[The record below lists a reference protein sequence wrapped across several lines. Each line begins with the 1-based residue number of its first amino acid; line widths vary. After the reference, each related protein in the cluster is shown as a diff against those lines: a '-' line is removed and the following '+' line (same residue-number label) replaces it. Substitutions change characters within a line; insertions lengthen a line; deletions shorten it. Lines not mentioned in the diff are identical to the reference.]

1 MEIVTI
7 IVPVYNVDKYL
18 KRCIDSILCQTFCD
32 WKLLLIDDGST
43 DKSASICDEYVKLDT
58 RIKVVHKKNE
68 GVSTARN
75 LGIKLAKGKYITFI
89 DSDDWIEKDFL
100 EIIVSEK
107 EKMNVPILV
116 TGFVVEYNNKKKY
129 IFKKD
134 KRKILK
140 KNEAKL
146 EFLKARI
153 FNWTIY
159 DKLYDR
165 NIFDKYKFNTK
176 IRIGEDMLLFWQL
189 INEVECIGY
198 IPLYK
203 YHYDASASKT
213 MTSDFSRKWMKPL
226 FLKIDIYNEVKNIS
240 KEHRL
245 KGKNLYL
252 SDMITI
258 LFKVIKSKKK
268 NKNFIIKILI
278 NKLLPNFWYIIFSND
293 FNYFSIKRR
302 MIFMVCILLYKIK
315 YIFI

>member
-134 KRKILK
+134 KRKI
-140 KNEAKL
+140 
-146 EFLKARI
+146 
-153 FNWTIY
+153 
-159 DKLYDR
+159 
-165 NIFDKYKFNTK
+165 
-176 IRIGEDMLLFWQL
+176 
-189 INEVECIGY
+189 
-198 IPLYK
+198 
-203 YHYDASASKT
+203 
-213 MTSDFSRKWMKPL
+213 
-226 FLKIDIYNEVKNIS
+226 
-240 KEHRL
+240 
-245 KGKNLYL
+245 
-252 SDMITI
+252 
-258 LFKVIKSKKK
+258 
-268 NKNFIIKILI
+268 
-278 NKLLPNFWYIIFSND
+278 
-293 FNYFSIKRR
+293 
-302 MIFMVCILLYKIK
+302 
-315 YIFI
+315 